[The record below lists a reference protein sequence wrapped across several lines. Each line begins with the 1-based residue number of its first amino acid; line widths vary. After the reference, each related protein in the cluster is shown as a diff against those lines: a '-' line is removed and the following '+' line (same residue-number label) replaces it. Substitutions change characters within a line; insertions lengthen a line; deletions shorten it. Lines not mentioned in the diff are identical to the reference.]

1 MAQETYRKDYHN
13 HNRGMNVTTQI
24 QELKGYKVVNKDT
37 AVIITIIPKINHE
50 RFPEREFLHV
60 PIWENE

>member
-1 MAQETYRKDYHN
+1 
-13 HNRGMNVTTQI
+13 MNVTTQI